1 MLVVDASLA
10 VELLLDPAGSDTD
23 SPFSRHDL
31 VAPPLLWSEAPSVLH
46 ELRFRDEISDELA
59 NQALQRLLDNT
70 VPIREVRP
78 DGLTA
83 TAWQLASE
91 LGWAKT
97 YDAEYIATA
106 QLLGCHLVTIDNRLV
121 RRTDRLG
128 IVITPTEL

>member
-10 VELLLDPAGSDTD
+10 VELLLDPAGSETE
-23 SPFSRHDL
+23 SPFSQHEL

-46 ELRFRDEISDELA
+46 ELRFRGEISDELA
-59 NQALQRLLDNT
+59 DQALQRLLDST

-78 DGLTA
+78 NDLTA
-83 TAWQLASE
+83 TAWQLATE

-106 QLLGCHLVTIDNRLV
+106 QLLGCKLVTIDNCLRGG
-121 RRTDRLG
+121 TERLG
-128 IVITPTEL
+128 IVITSADL